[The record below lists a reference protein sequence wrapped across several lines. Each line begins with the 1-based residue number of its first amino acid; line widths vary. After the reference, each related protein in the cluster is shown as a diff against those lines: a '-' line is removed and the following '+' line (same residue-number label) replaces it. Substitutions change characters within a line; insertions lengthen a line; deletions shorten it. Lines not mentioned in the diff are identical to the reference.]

1 MKNYHDMALALAGL
15 CQAAALINQLATKG
29 EVESQEALRASLY
42 SLLQTEPE
50 NTLAVYAGR
59 ASNLKLGLETLIEQF
74 TTMDNANISSYWSN
88 LLGLESSL
96 NRDDLAKRQLSLRIQ
111 RLPQQLEFHHH
122 DLLNEQVLS
131 IFANIYIEVISP
143 LGRKINII
151 GEARYLQQQLVQD
164 KVRACLLAGIRAAV
178 LWRQVGGSKWW
189 LLFNRGKIVKAA
201 QEIYSNLYS

>member
-15 CQAAALINQLATKG
+15 CQAAALINQLATKD